1 MEIAGVSSG
10 TQPLFEAA
18 TANVKSGSDIPKGMG
33 KEAFLN
39 LLIAQI
45 RYQNPLDPIKNENF
59 IAQLAQ
65 FSSLEA
71 IQEIK
76 TAIESQSR
84 TQQLASAAGLV
95 GREIEILGP
104 DGKPL
109 FGIVEA
115 VEQLDDEVFLRVGQT
130 LVGMDEV
137 LSVI

>member
-1 MEIAGVSSG
+1 MEITQSSSA

-18 TANVKSGSDIPKGMG
+18 RADASSGSDFMEGMG
-33 KEAFLN
+33 KDAFLK

-59 IAQLAQ
+59 VAQLAQ

-71 IQEIK
+71 IQEMK
-76 TAIESQSR
+76 DAIESQSR
-84 TQQLASAAGLV
+84 AQQLASAAGLI

-104 DGKPL
+104 DGQSV

-115 VEQLDDEVFLRVGQT
+115 VQQMDEEVYLRVGET
-130 LVGMDEV
+130 LVRVGEV
-137 LSVI
+137 ISVV

>member
-1 MEIAGVSSG
+1 METAGVSSA

-18 TANVKSGSDIPKGMG
+18 RANVDSGSDVLRGMG

-45 RYQNPLDPIKNENF
+45 RYQNPLDPIKNDNF

-71 IQEIK
+71 IHEIRI
-76 TAIESQSR
+76 AIESQSR

-104 DGKPL
+104 DGKSL

-115 VEQLDDEVFLRVGQT
+115 AEQLDGEVFLRVGQT

-137 LSVI
+137 ISVI

>member
-1 MEIAGVSSG
+1 MEIAGVSSA

-18 TANVKSGSDIPKGMG
+18 TANVNSGSDFMEGMG

-104 DGKPL
+104 DSKPL

-130 LVGMDEV
+130 LVRMDEV
-137 LSVI
+137 LSVM